1 MKLRALLFFLPFSFI
16 SYSSI
21 SLGAYPGM
29 NSGAICNNYP
39 TFFGQVTK
47 FNSTTTYNGNEATW
61 IEVTN
66 SSGGKSGGRFYFREP
81 VSSGYTPMINS
92 ARLAFIT
99 GAKVNICINGDDI
112 YAIELLQE

>member
-1 MKLRALLFFLPFSFI
+1 MKLRAMIFLLSSFTF
-16 SYSSI
+16 YSSI
-21 SLGAYPGM
+21 SLAAYPGM
-29 NSGAICNNYP
+29 NSSSICNNYP
-39 TFFGQVTK
+39 TFIGQVTK
-47 FNSTTTYNGNEATW
+47 FNSTTTYNGYEATW

-66 SSGGKSGGRFYFREP
+66 SSGGKTGGKFYFREP
-81 VSSGYTPMINS
+81 VSSGYIPMINS